1 MEDAPTLVSGWAW
14 LPSNIL
20 DLILEKLIPISDY
33 IRFSAVCKHWQSVAI
48 HRKKQPI
55 KSCHKQIPMLI
66 IPTIDGSSERR
77 GLYCVTQGKTCSF
90 ELNVYYSKRFCGS
103 SHGWL
108 ACVDENLVVTLLN
121 PFTGHTISLPP
132 VPKSTWRSTLA
143 YRCDYYINKV
153 VLSADPSFLPNDYEV
168 LVIYDGFGKQ
178 IAHFKSGDDA
188 WTSIDQVIG
197 FDDVIYYKGQFLGVS
212 LGGSVFSMNVSR
224 DPTIKPHVSLLLP
237 MDPGTDNK
245 TYLVQSSQGE
255 LLLVRKFKRVNYCK
269 RFMKSLNFK
278 FFKFERLKFERVNG
292 YGRFTET
299 LSFKVFKLF
308 CAHGER
314 PQWVE
319 IESIGNEAL
328 FLGTNQS
335 MCVSALDFPGCQ
347 PNSIY
352 FTDDC
357 VDVECHKPKGP
368 HDMGTFN
375 LENRSMGTHY
385 CLDSLQK
392 HMPPA
397 IWILPSMV

>member
-1 MEDAPTLVSGWAW
+1 MEDGPTLVSGWAW

-33 IRFSAVCKHWQSVAI
+33 IRFSAVCKHWQSVAL

-77 GLYCVTQGKTCSF
+77 GLYSVTQGKTCSF

-121 PFTGHTISLPP
+121 PFTGCTISLPP
-132 VPKSTWRSTLA
+132 VPKSTWRSTVA

-153 VLSADPSFLPNDYEV
+153 ELSADPSFLPNEYEV
-168 LVIYDGFGKQ
+168 LVIYDGYGKQ

-188 WTSIDQVIG
+188 WTSIDQLIG
-197 FDDVIYYKGQFLGVS
+197 FDDVIYNKGQFLGVS

-224 DPTIKPHVSLLLP
+224 DQTTEPHVSLLVP
-237 MDPGTDNK
+237 MDPDTDNK
-245 TYLVQSSQGE
+245 SYLVQSSKGD
-255 LLLVRKFKRVNYCK
+255 LLLVRKFKRVKYCK
-269 RFMKSLNFK
+269 QFMKSLNFK
-278 FFKFERLKFERVNG
+278 FFKFE
-292 YGRFTET
+292 
-299 LSFKVFKLF
+299 S
-308 CAHGER
+308 AHGER

-335 MCVSALDFPGCQ
+335 ICVSALDFPGCQ
-347 PNSIY
+347 PNSLY

-357 VDVECHKPKGP
+357 VDVEYHKPKGP
-368 HDMGTFN
+368 HDMGTFD
-375 LENRSMGTHY
+375 LEKRSMGTHY
-385 CLDSLQK
+385 CLDRSQK
-392 HMPPA
+392 HVPPT

>member
-20 DLILEKLIPISDY
+20 DLILEKLIPTSNY
-33 IRFSAVCKHWQSVAI
+33 IRFSEVCKHWQSVAL
-48 HRKKQPI
+48 HRKKQRI

-66 IPTIDGSSERR
+66 IPTIDSSSERR
-77 GLYCVTQGKTCSF
+77 GLYSVTQGKTCSF

-103 SHGWL
+103 AHGWL
-108 ACVDENLVVTLLN
+108 ACVDENLVVILLN
-121 PFTGHTISLPP
+121 PFTRRTISLPP
-132 VPKSTWRSTLA
+132 VPKSTWRSTVA

-153 VLSADPSFLPNDYEV
+153 ELSADPSFLPNDYEV
-168 LVIYDGFGKQ
+168 LVIYDGYGKQ

-197 FDDVIYYKGQFLGVS
+197 FDDVIYNKGQFLGVS

-224 DPTIKPHVSLLLP
+224 DQTTEPHVSLLVP
-237 MDPGTDNK
+237 MDPDTDNK
-245 TYLVQSSQGE
+245 SHLVQSSKGD
-255 LLLVRKFKRVNYCK
+255 LLLVRKFKRVKYCK
-269 RFMKSLNFK
+269 QFMKSLNFK
-278 FFKFERLKFERVNG
+278 FFKFE
-292 YGRFTET
+292 
-299 LSFKVFKLF
+299 S
-308 CAHGER
+308 AHGER

-335 MCVSALDFPGCQ
+335 ICVSALDFPGCQ
-347 PNSIY
+347 PNSLY

-357 VDVECHKPKGP
+357 VDVENHKPKGP
-368 HDMGTFN
+368 HDMGTFD
-375 LENRSMGTHY
+375 LEKRSMGTHY
-385 CLDSLQK
+385 CLDRSQK
-392 HMPPA
+392 HVPPT